1 MKIIGNNGVSPC
13 KPQTWTYE
21 GEAGKWDELAPI
33 YPSSVTPAKAD
44 CLLWWNAWPGGWE
57 DSSCHFPWLSQGFQH
72 CPAPP
77 LVSTSGW
84 HGQNAKREQT
94 EHLLEW
100 WGSDPVGRETTSIQ
114 LREGSSE
121 GRQGMPPAHEDSELV
136 QPLSSHQPRAACSE
150 WEDRPN
156 SPWGPSQC
164 KKSCHL
170 WYYLQITHSHKQA
183 VISFITEELRN
194 MTGRQQLLLRKERI
208 VTSSPQ
214 VTNIGISS

>member
-1 MKIIGNNGVSPC
+1 MPGLV
-13 KPQTWTYE
+13 
-21 GEAGKWDELAPI
+21 DERTAAVI
-33 YPSSVTPAKAD
+33 
-44 CLLWWNAWPGGWE
+44 
-57 DSSCHFPWLSQGFQH
+57 FPDFHKVFSTVPLH
-72 CPAPP
+72 A

-100 WGSDPVGRETTSIQ
+100 WGSDPVGGETASTQ
-114 LREGSSE
+114 LRKGSSE

-136 QPLSSHQPRAACSE
+136 QPLSPHQPRAACSE
-150 WEDRPN
+150 WEDRPD

-170 WYYLQITHSHKQA
+170 GYYLQITHSHKQA

-214 VTNIGISS
+214 VTNIRISS